1 MLPQFQDPRR
11 PLCEPLPKP
20 GVERARTDPRDNCAP
35 NPLRLP
41 DAQANVRPGPDAE
54 LQHGGQFDGA
64 GDHVLGGANAGAV
77 PVQGYLHRAHLAAR
91 CMLTAWLLLDDGDGR
106 AEVLLA
112 EDLRCST
119 PEIARF
125 FDLTLSRRRL
135 AAVAAESAGWIESPL
150 WSHLPAGDREFLL
163 DVGLFGWVD
172 GELLDEAL
180 ERDGSIRRLKGMAC
194 RAGPLE
200 PVRSRGARIY
210 RLHPLIRDH
219 CPTYRRRATPERY
232 RSVQRLCASAA
243 RRDGVR
249 HAPRT
254 FTAWLPGS

>member
-54 LQHGGQFDGA
+54 LQHGGQFDAA
-64 GDHVLGGANAGAV
+64 GDHVLGGANPGAV
-77 PVQGYLHRAHLAAR
+77 PVQGYLHR
-91 CMLTAWLLLDDGDGR
+91 
-106 AEVLLA
+106 VLLA

-135 AAVAAESAGWIESPL
+135 AAVAAESAGWIESRL

-163 DVGLFGWVD
+163 DVGLFDWVD

-194 RAGPLE
+194 RAGLLE

-254 FTAWLPGS
+254 ITAWLPGS